1 MSKNKVIV
9 FLAEGFETVEA
20 LIPVD
25 YLRRAKADVVTYSWN
40 NERKV
45 TSAQNVTVL
54 ADRLISDL
62 TKDQLSQ
69 VNLIAIP
76 GGQPGANNLK
86 SSKEVIAALQQV
98 YEQGGLV
105 AAICAG
111 PLVLAEAGLLRGKR
125 YTCYP
130 GVEDNIEG
138 GEHENKLVVKDGN
151 VITAKGPGAAMN
163 FALELISALCDKKV
177 SDLVAETTFSSES
190 LKNY

>member
-69 VNLIAIP
+69 VIDCNT
-76 GGQPGANNLK
+76 G
-86 SSKEVIAALQQV
+86 
-98 YEQGGLV
+98 
-105 AAICAG
+105 
-111 PLVLAEAGLLRGKR
+111 R
-125 YTCYP
+125 
-130 GVEDNIEG
+130 
-138 GEHENKLVVKDGN
+138 
-151 VITAKGPGAAMN
+151 TAR
-163 FALELISALCDKKV
+163 CQ
-177 SDLVAETTFSSES
+177 
-190 LKNY
+190 